1 MAAISNNENGIPAA
15 AERTALIQFLQAKGF
30 TGPELATII
39 RAGRS
44 RKQMRDDL
52 IVKLRGLKKAKP

>member
-15 AERTALIQFLQAKGF
+15 AERNSLIQFLQVKGF
-30 TGPELATII
+30 TGTELAAII

-44 RKQMRDDL
+44 RKQIQDDL
-52 IVKLRGLKKAKP
+52 IIKLRGLKKAKP